1 MKLPTSRRQDS
12 KVRKELLYQLCL
24 KYKLEHLD
32 GDAIAA
38 KLYAE
43 GLGVEEDGVL
53 KKPYSSVYVSKIV
66 REALKEV
73 AASRDTYGKEMALV
87 IENDLDELLT
97 AWRPLALGYTDEDG
111 NDIPPNAKAAEVVR
125 KCLSDKANLLGSN
138 APVETIISVRV
149 DSALSGFVDT
159 LRQLMPEAAFEEV
172 IKAIDQATQLNSEYW
187 SQNQK
192 QIEGN
197 SDILEADIVEG

>member
-1 MKLPTSRRQDS
+1 MRIPTSKRQDS

-43 GLGVEEDGVL
+43 GLGVEEEGVL
-53 KKPYSSVYVSKIV
+53 KKPYSSAYVSKIV

-111 NDIPPNAKAAEVVR
+111 NEIPPNAKAAEVVR
-125 KCLSDKANLLGSN
+125 KCLSDKSVLLGSN
-138 APVETIISVRV
+138 APVEQIISVRV
-149 DSALSGFVDT
+149 DSALSGFVET
-159 LRQLMPEAAFEEV
+159 LRNFMPESSFSDL
-172 IKAIDQATQLNSEYW
+172 ITAIESADRANSEYW
-187 SQNQK
+187 QNQK
-192 QIEGN
+192 QLDGNDVIDAQVIE
-197 SDILEADIVEG
+197 